1 MLPADYF
8 QGFIRK
14 ECQIYEQNMVDMAKM
29 WDSKLVKL
37 RQDMN
42 IHSIIRKIGEKAEAS
57 EVKDNFEVTEKRID
71 QIEENFVQ
79 IINEVEQLSMNTAL

>member
-1 MLPADYF
+1 
-8 QGFIRK
+8 
-14 ECQIYEQNMVDMAKM
+14 MVDMAKM

-42 IHSIIRKIGEKAEAS
+42 IHSIIRKIAEKAEAG
-57 EVKDNFEVTEKRID
+57 EVKDQFEVHGKKID